1 MRNWSYRYQSIACHG
16 NVLFEWEYNSI
27 LPCIL
32 TEIYIY
38 IHISLMKQITWL
50 KTKYHIM
57 MFRIIFN
64 IFIRFKWQKLFF
76 NILSLETSVTNCLGR
91 QVFSIFRICSILRD
105 WASTSQD
112 LMHGVYELRLKSLCY
127 RTSVTPY
134 YMAINAYTC
143 FTLNIK
149 VPIMLGNLFVNC
161 ISNIN
166 YWANMRSKRYIQLGH
181 FLL

>member
-1 MRNWSYRYQSIACHG
+1 MTCS
-16 NVLFEWEYNSI
+16 
-27 LPCIL
+27 
-32 TEIYIY
+32 
-38 IHISLMKQITWL
+38 
-50 KTKYHIM
+50 KTKYCII

-76 NILSLETSVTNCLGR
+76 NILSLETCVTNCLGR

-149 VPIMLGNLFVNC
+149 VPIMLGNLFVNVH
-161 ISNIN
+161 IKYKLLGKYEKQTINSNLL
-166 YWANMRSKRYIQLGH
+166 YSTRT
-181 FLL
+181 FLTLRIFL

>member
-1 MRNWSYRYQSIACHG
+1 
-16 NVLFEWEYNSI
+16 
-27 LPCIL
+27 
-32 TEIYIY
+32 
-38 IHISLMKQITWL
+38 MKQIMCS
-50 KTKYHIM
+50 KTKYCII
-57 MFRIIFN
+57 MFRIILN

-76 NILSLETSVTNCLGR
+76 NILSLETCVTNCLGR

-143 FTLNIK
+143 FTLK
-149 VPIMLGNLFVNC
+149 HKTAYFVGEQKMNE
-161 ISNIN
+161 
-166 YWANMRSKRYIQLGH
+166 SKDIAIQLRIAILIIGWTKYGLYTYH
-181 FLL
+181 FIDGA

>member
-1 MRNWSYRYQSIACHG
+1 MAKRNKNY
-16 NVLFEWEYNSI
+16 
-27 LPCIL
+27 CI
-32 TEIYIY
+32 
-38 IHISLMKQITWL
+38 
-50 KTKYHIM
+50 IM
-57 MFRIIFN
+57 FIIIFN

-76 NILSLETSVTNCLGR
+76 NILSLETCVTNCLGR

-143 FTLNIK
+143 FTLKHKTAYFVGEQKMNESNDIAIK
-149 VPIMLGNLFVNC
+149 TRIASLMIGQTKSGLHTYD
-161 ISNIN
+161 S
-166 YWANMRSKRYIQLGH
+166 
-181 FLL
+181 